1 MKPHRWYY
9 FGILVLCLS
18 SPGCLTKKLWSELA
32 SGTTVEAVERQLTV
46 ELLAE
51 NLLVRHEDPGPSLSI
66 AYRQLDDPL
75 PQVLRGYAR
84 GGAGVDQPL

>member
-1 MKPHRWYY
+1 MKPHRWHY
-9 FGILVLCLS
+9 FGVLGLCLLL
-18 SPGCLTKKLWSELA
+18 PGCLTGMLWDNLT

-66 AYRQLDDPL
+66 AYREMDDPL

-84 GGAGVDQPL
+84 GGRGWSV